1 MPNLWRIDTIM
12 DVSTLLV
19 MGGGK
24 ILEQGPP
31 TQLAAKLDGVFAR
44 MVTAKKLDW
53 YFIDDDGYTVY
64 ICDMF
69 GYR

>member
-1 MPNLWRIDTIM
+1 M

-44 MVTAKKLDW
+44 MVRGLPQH
-53 YFIDDDGYTVY
+53 
-64 ICDMF
+64 
-69 GYR
+69 RS